1 VIAWVAELFLSTPAA
16 ATTAPAATHVIAE
29 VTVGSAITAAAVL
42 PAFLGFAEPAKR
54 GAAAR
59 IVFKQLLGVIVCGA
73 LLALGNWI
81 FTQCSKQWIEAGLP
95 GDLPLMVSRP
105 GGGAMP
111 AAGQT
116 PAGGAVRI
124 GGTASST
131 APKDEWYRQYTD

>member
-1 VIAWVAELFLSTPAA
+1 MIAWVAELFLSVPSAS
-16 ATTAPAATHVIAE
+16 APATAAHVAVE
-29 VTVGSAITAAAVL
+29 VTVGSAVTAAAVL
-42 PAFLGFAEPAKR
+42 PVFLGFAEPAKS

-59 IVFKQLLGVIVCGA
+59 IVFKQLLGVVLCGA

-111 AAGQT
+111 APGQT

-124 GGTASST
+124 GGTSGST
-131 APKDEWYRQYTD
+131 TPKDEWYRQYTD